1 MYFLDVDSICAQC
14 RELDV
19 TSANPKPQLNL
30 NTYASTTCFHYFGVH
45 LCANILTDPT
55 LPN

>member
-1 MYFLDVDSICAQC
+1 MYILDVDSICAQY

-19 TSANPKPQLNL
+19 TSASPKPQLFL
-30 NTYASTTCFHYFGVH
+30 NTYASTACFHYFGVH
-45 LCANILTDPT
+45 LCANILTDPA